1 MAGLLVMMPAMKI
14 LLRVTC
20 ATSLAC
26 SCAGMAVLVLRGSTV
41 VMYTLS
47 AQTAPMRLTVSAVV
61 VHKRVLSDAQD
72 SQTIVP
78 SLVTERLLVRTIG
91 TSCSPLVRLTTCLA
105 LRRPASIS
113 ARTAPCVLQRGGCV
127 TLSKNA
133 LMERMKHL
141 GCVKTNVS
149 QRAQWAILSTGVM
162 AAVVYT
168 VDYFAAHEMKMF
180 LCATTALI

>member
-1 MAGLLVMMPAMKI
+1 MACLFVTMAAMKI
-14 LLRVTC
+14 LLRVRC

-78 SLVTERLLVRTIG
+78 SLVTGRLLVRTFG

-113 ARTAPCVLQRGGCV
+113 ARTAPCVLQRTSCV
-127 TLSKNA
+127 MLSKIVQ
-133 LMERMKHL
+133 MEKMKHL
-141 GCVKTNVS
+141 RCVVTNVS
-149 QRAQWAILSTGVM
+149 
-162 AAVVYT
+162 
-168 VDYFAAHEMKMF
+168 H
-180 LCATTALI
+180 

>member
-1 MAGLLVMMPAMKI
+1 MACLFVTMAAMKI
-14 LLRVTC
+14 LLRVRC

-78 SLVTERLLVRTIG
+78 SLVTGRLLVRTFG

-105 LRRPASIS
+105 LRRPAFIS
-113 ARTAPCVLQRGGCV
+113 ARTAPDVLQSGSCV
-127 TLSKNA
+127 MVPQAA
-133 LMERMKHL
+133 LMVRMKHPI
-141 GCVKTNVS
+141 CVRTNVS
-149 QRAQWAILSTGVM
+149 
-162 AAVVYT
+162 
-168 VDYFAAHEMKMF
+168 H
-180 LCATTALI
+180 